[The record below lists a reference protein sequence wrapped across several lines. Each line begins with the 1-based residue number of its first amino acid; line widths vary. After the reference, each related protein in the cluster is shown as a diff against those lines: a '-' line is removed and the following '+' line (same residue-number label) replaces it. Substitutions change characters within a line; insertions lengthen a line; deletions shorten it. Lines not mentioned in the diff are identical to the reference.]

1 MPDDDVR
8 ALKQRLRD
16 AGLRGTS
23 ARVSVLRSLIAAEAP
38 LSHAD
43 VYEQVARLGFDRA
56 TTYRNLMDLSES
68 GLARRT
74 DHGDHVWRFELVDDD
89 GHEAEL
95 HPHFLCN
102 ECGSVEC
109 LPESAIAVRGR
120 KGVPRSLRK
129 RDVEIQVRGVCD
141 SCD

>member
-1 MPDDDVR
+1 MSGDDVR
-8 ALKQRLRD
+8 VLKERLRA

-23 ARVSVLRSLIAAEAP
+23 ARVAVLRTLIAAEGP
-38 LSHAD
+38 LSHAT
-43 VYEQVARLGFDRA
+43 VHEEVAGLGFDRA

-74 DHGDHVWRFELVDDD
+74 DHGDHVWRFELIADD

-102 ECGSVEC
+102 ECGAVEC
-109 LPESAIAVRGR
+109 LPESAIAVHSR
-120 KGVPRSLRK
+120 KGVPRSLRS